1 MGKLFAAAAASAAVL
16 ALSAGSPVK
25 ADQVADFYQGRTI
38 TIVVGFGAGG
48 GFGLYSRAL
57 AEFMGEH
64 IPGKP
69 NIQPQFMPGAG
80 GLKAANYF
88 YNVSPR
94 DGSVMAIM
102 SQTGPLSQRMERGR
116 ESNIRH
122 DFAQFQWLGRLV
134 TMEAGFVGR
143 NKSGLTSVEALKGE
157 KLIACAAGKAHQG
170 YINAVS
176 IAESLG
182 LDMQAIVGYPGS
194 SDQLLA
200 LTQGECNV
208 VALSLSTWETT
219 ARHMI
224 DNNDVTP
231 LMVIHTERSKFWPD
245 VPTTAELAADPDD
258 KAVLTFIAGY
268 AGMGRAYA
276 LPPEAPADRV
286 EALQKA
292 FVSTYEDPT
301 FVAAM
306 EKRKMPINPAPGS
319 VVRKHVMGTLNASE
333 AIVERT
339 RKMLGLGDPKEARR

>member
-1 MGKLFAAAAASAAVL
+1 MGKLFTAAAALAA
-16 ALSAGSPVK
+16 AFGLSAGLPAK
-25 ADQVADFYQGRTI
+25 ADDVAEFYKGRTI

-64 IPGKP
+64 VPGKP

-102 SQTGPLSQRMERGR
+102 SQTGPLTQRMERGR

-122 DFAQFQWLGRLV
+122 DFAKFHWLGRLV

-143 NKSGLTSVEALKGE
+143 NKSGLTTVDALKAN
-157 KLIACAAGKAHQG
+157 KLNACAAGKAHQG

-176 IAESLG
+176 IAEALG
-182 LDMQAIVGYPGS
+182 LEMQVIVGYPSS

-200 LTQGECNV
+200 LAQGECNV

-224 DNNDVTP
+224 DNNEVTP

-245 VPTTAELAADPDD
+245 VPTTAELATDPDD
-258 KAVLTFIAGY
+258 KAVLNFIAGY

-276 LPPEAPADRV
+276 LPPETPVDRV
-286 EALQKA
+286 EALRTA
-292 FVSTYEDPT
+292 FVATYEDPA
-301 FVAAM
+301 FIAAM
-306 EKRKMPINPAPGS
+306 EKRKMPMNPAPGP
-319 VVRKHVMGTLNASE
+319 VVEKHVMDTLNASE

-339 RKMLGLGDPKEARR
+339 RRMLGYGDPKAVSR